1 MKGENVKPGE
11 CQRETGMPP
20 TERGAAVGEDDR
32 GDGGSVAGGP
42 AFELDVRRDG
52 AKVRGRRRRTRHNG
66 AVTIQRAAGKR
77 AKDERRRGER
87 KDEVLLL
94 YKMRTYTFTL

>member
-1 MKGENVKPGE
+1 
-11 CQRETGMPP
+11 MPP

-52 AKVRGRRRRTRHNG
+52 AKVRGRRRRTRHDG
-66 AVTIQRAAGKR
+66 AVTTQRAAGKR
-77 AKDERRRGER
+77 ERRMKGGEGER